1 MYNSF
6 FIILKE
12 GVMIKFL
19 LTVVVGLVL
28 FSLIP
33 ADFIKDNV
41 SVLSE
46 LHTATQNLI
55 APLLSS
61 SSETIT
67 ATSQK

>member
-1 MYNSF
+1 
-6 FIILKE
+6 
-12 GVMIKFL
+12 MIKFL

-41 SVLSE
+41 SILSD

-55 APLLSS
+55 APLL
-61 SSETIT
+61 
-67 ATSQK
+67 